1 MTMTRE
7 LLTNTFDSK
16 TIAAVDY
23 LAAEDADAVL
33 AVWFRMLALA
43 VHDPEGSVRL
53 TPGLQMDTEA
63 LAGYFH
69 CTAEAVE
76 ATVQVMEQLQL
87 LARDETG
94 NLRIPAC
101 GGTNRGRKTKK
112 ASDSNLFS
120 GEKET
125 EKEKRKEAKE
135 KSKEKNKKGDI
146 AAAISESPARAGAAE
161 DTRPYKPK
169 NRLIPLAELPEP
181 ARNILKAWNDLPLES
196 KFEGVYPTLLKQMQ
210 AMLERYGEE
219 ALLKAVA
226 NVADSSFLLGS
237 SRNSRGWSISLGWML
252 KPDHLEN
259 ILQGKY
265 LDKKPRSDSPLFQP
279 EDGQTPYS
287 NGFYGTVV
295 N

>member
-1 MTMTRE
+1 MTRQ
-7 LLTNTFDSK
+7 LLANTFDAK

-53 TPGLQMDTEA
+53 TPGLLMDTEA

-69 CTAEAVE
+69 CTAESVE
-76 ATVQVMEQLQL
+76 AAAQVMEQLQL
-87 LARDETG
+87 LTRDETG
-94 NLRIPAC
+94 NLQIPAC
-101 GGTNRGRKTKK
+101 SGPARDRKTKK
-112 ASDSNLFS
+112 SSDPNLFS

-181 ARNILKAWNDLPLES
+181 ARMPGTDRGRTGTAGTAGKGRTLPPARPALCIYAPVDLC
-196 KFEGVYPTLLKQMQ
+196 Q
-210 AMLERYGEE
+210 R
-219 ALLKAVA
+219 
-226 NVADSSFLLGS
+226 
-237 SRNSRGWSISLGWML
+237 
-252 KPDHLEN
+252 
-259 ILQGKY
+259 
-265 LDKKPRSDSPLFQP
+265 
-279 EDGQTPYS
+279 
-287 NGFYGTVV
+287 
-295 N
+295 